1 MIIFVGFLA
10 SFRRWRNP
18 TWKMVSCDKGGW
30 VLKGKEGTQEASL
43 CWFYRFGQLIV
54 LGFRVGKHGKVT
66 LSLLPDAVRAEQLR
80 QLRQVLL
87 LVAPTRTH

>member
-1 MIIFVGFLA
+1 MIIFVGLFV
-10 SFRRWRNP
+10 SFWRWRNP
-18 TWKMVSCDKGGW
+18 TWKMVSCDKGSW
-30 VLKGKEGTQEASL
+30 ALKGKEGMQEASL

-66 LSLLPDAVRAEQLR
+66 LLLLPDAVRAEHLR

-87 LVAPTRTH
+87 LVTPTHTH